1 MGTQPIPLSIFCQG
15 SKRPPPVSQPVIDL
29 AVLLDMERAGT
40 LSKVRSVR
48 PDRDGGFWHF
58 QRNHPHDV
66 TVLFGPRGATITVRN
81 NQDKFIDDLRAYGV
95 LLNSA
100 GTGR

>member
-29 AVLLDMERAGT
+29 TVLLDMERAGT
-40 LSKVRSVR
+40 LKKSPVRT
-48 PDRDGGFWHF
+48 PGPDGGFWHF

-66 TVLFGPRGATITVRN
+66 TVLFGLRGATITVRN
-81 NQDKFIDDLRAYGV
+81 NQDKFIDVLRAYGV